1 MHQTSF
7 ALKKLR
13 DDGFGAEITG
23 IDLSQPVPPDTF
35 RLLQDAFDVHAL
47 LLFRGQRLGPSGIA
61 RFARLFGPLRRLKL
75 FQPRPGKDPEY
86 YSCPE
91 EPDVTVVGTV
101 KRDGWPKPMFTN
113 SVENWHVDESYK
125 PRPNRA
131 TVLYAMITPG
141 AGDETAFNDMQA
153 AYDALDHATKERID
167 TLCGHYSVECLDAI
181 FRKSEPSRPPL
192 LPETLSAHPPVSH
205 PLVRVHPATGR
216 KSLFMSPEV
225 ISHFGGMARKGS
237 LDLVDA
243 LTTHALQPKF
253 QYRHVWHTGD
263 LLIWDNHFTMH
274 RATAFD
280 AERYER
286 LFLRTMI
293 DDDAEKGANGTRSDR

>member
-1 MHQTSF
+1 MQIATPT
-7 ALKKLR
+7 LR
-13 DDGFGAEITG
+13 HLDAPFGAEITG
-23 IDLSQPVPPDTF
+23 LDLSEPISADAA
-35 RLLQDAFDVHAL
+35 RLLRQAFDTRAL
-47 LLFRGQRLGPSGIA
+47 VLIRDQDLDPGGIA
-61 RFARLFGPLRRLKL
+61 RFARLFGPLRRLRL

-91 EPDVTVVGTV
+91 EPDVTVVGTA

-125 PRPNRA
+125 PDPNRA
-131 TVLYAMITPG
+131 TVLYAITTPG
-141 AGDETAFNDMQA
+141 VGDETAFADMQA
-153 AYDALDHATKERID
+153 AYEALDGATKEQVQALR
-167 TLCGHYSVECLDAI
+167 GHYSIRCLDAI
-181 FRKSEPSRPPL
+181 FRKSEPDRPPL
-192 LPETLSAHPPVSH
+192 RPETFSAHPPVSH

-225 ISHFGGMARKGS
+225 ISHFDGMTPEAS
-237 LDLVDA
+237 SALVDA
-243 LTTHALQPKF
+243 LAAHALRPTF
-253 QYRHVWHTGD
+253 QYRHAWRPGD
-263 LLIWDNHFTMH
+263 LLLWDNHFTMH

-293 DDDAEKGANGTRSDR
+293 DDAGETA

>member
-7 ALKKLR
+7 ASKKPR
-13 DDGFGAEITG
+13 ADGFGAEIAG
-23 IDLSQPVPPDTF
+23 IDLSRPVPPETL
-35 RLLQDAFDVHAL
+35 RLLRDAFDTHAL
-47 LLFRGQRLGPSGIA
+47 VLFRDQHLDPSGIA
-61 RFARLFGPLRRLKL
+61 RFARLFGPLRRLRL

-131 TVLYAMITPG
+131 TVLYAITTPG
-141 AGDETAFNDMQA
+141 AGDETAFTDMQA
-153 AYDALDHATKERID
+153 AYEALDRPTKERID
-167 TLCGHYSVECLDAI
+167 DLRGLYSVECLDAI
-181 FRKSEPSRPPL
+181 FRKSEPDRPPL
-192 LPETLSAHPPVSH
+192 RPETLSAHPPVSH

-225 ISHFGGMARKGS
+225 ISHFDGMARNAS
-237 LDLVDA
+237 LDLVDV
-243 LTTHALQPKF
+243 LITHALQPQF
-253 QYRHVWHTGD
+253 QYRHVWRTGD
-263 LLIWDNHFTMH
+263 LLIWDNLFTLN

-293 DDDAEKGANGTRSDR
+293 DDAGETGSNGT